1 MSKENSRKLTTDE
14 VDALMEGLSSGD
26 VSGQTGVGNELEV
39 APFSFG
45 TDDLSLMG
53 DYYALRLINERF
65 ARFSRSVFQPML
77 RIQPRISSFP
87 PEVKSF
93 DEYSSSLDSFMSLST
108 YRIEEL
114 RGSLLM
120 VFSPSFISILT
131 NAYYGGNIEVLK
143 TVRQEFTA
151 TEERII
157 EMVNEGLMRELKTSW
172 KDLTPISFLKLGR
185 EVNPQFTTFVDASD
199 LVIICSFVVQ
209 LPGVDA
215 ANFDILYPL
224 QTLKPIASLL
234 RSRVQSD
241 IIEDDV
247 SWREKLEN
255 AILEIPLNVKATLSQ
270 PIVNMSR
277 LLRINVG
284 ETLEIPVSDKLDV
297 FVEDIKMFNGD
308 LGEYKGNSAVNVS
321 KKLKIGE

>member
-1 MSKENSRKLTTDE
+1 MTSENSRKLTTDE
-14 VDALMEGLSSGD
+14 VNALMEGLSTGE
-26 VSGQTGVGNELEV
+26 VTKQTGIGNDLEV

-65 ARFSRSVFQPML
+65 ARFARSVFQPML
-77 RIQPRISSFP
+77 RLQPRISSFP
-87 PEVKSF
+87 PEVKTF
-93 DEYSSSLDSFMSLST
+93 DEYSSSLESFMSLST

-120 VFSPSFISILT
+120 VFSPTFISILT

-157 EMVNEGLMRELKTSW
+157 EMVNEGLTRELKTSW
-172 KDLTPISFLKLGR
+172 KDLTPINFTRVGR

-241 IIEDDV
+241 IVEDDT

-255 AILEIPLNVKATLSQ
+255 AVLEIPLGVKATLSQ
-270 PIVNMSR
+270 PIVNISR
-277 LLRINVG
+277 LLRLNVG
-284 ETLEIPVSDKLDV
+284 ETLEIPISDKLDV
-297 FVEDIKMFNGD
+297 YVEDIKMFNGD
-308 LGEYKGNSAVNVS
+308 LGEYKGNSAINVS
-321 KKLKIGE
+321 KKL

>member
-1 MSKENSRKLTTDE
+1 MANETSRKLTTDE

-26 VSGQTGVGNELEV
+26 FGDQSGVGGDLEV

-45 TDDLSLMG
+45 TDDLTLMG

-65 ARFSRSVFQPML
+65 ARFARSVFQPML
-77 RIQPRISSFP
+77 RLQPRISSFP

-114 RGSLLM
+114 RGSFLM

-143 TVRQEFTA
+143 TSRQEFTA

-157 EMVNEGLMRELKTSW
+157 EMVNEGLTRELKTSW
-172 KDLTPISFLKLGR
+172 KDLTPINFSRLGR

-247 SWREKLEN
+247 SWKEKLEK
-255 AILEIPLNVKATLSQ
+255 AVLEVPLKARATLSE
-270 PIVNMSR
+270 PIVNISR
-277 LLRINVG
+277 LLRLNVG
-284 ETLEIPVSDKLDV
+284 ETFEIPVSEKIDLY
-297 FVEDIKMFNGD
+297 VEGIKMFNGD
-308 LGEYKGNSAVNVS
+308 LGEFKGNAAVNVS
-321 KKLKIGE
+321 KKIQK

>member
-14 VDALMEGLSSGD
+14 VNALMEGLSTGD
-26 VSGQTGVGNELEV
+26 VSKQSGIGNNLDV
-39 APFSFG
+39 APYSFG

-65 ARFSRSVFQPML
+65 ARFARSVFQPLL
-77 RIQPRISSFP
+77 RLQPRISSFP
-87 PEVKSF
+87 PEVKTF

-120 VFSPSFISILT
+120 VFSPTFISILT

-143 TVRQEFTA
+143 AVRQEFTA

-157 EMVNEGLMRELKTSW
+157 EMVNDGLTRELKTSW
-172 KDLTPISFLKLGR
+172 KDLTPINFTKLGR

-241 IIEDDV
+241 IVEDDI

-255 AILEIPLNVKATLSQ
+255 AVLEIPLGVKATLSQ
-270 PIVNMSR
+270 PIVNISR
-277 LLRINVG
+277 LLRLNVG
-284 ETLEIPVSDKLDV
+284 ETLEIPISENLDV
-297 FVEDIKMFNGD
+297 YVEDIKMFNGD
-308 LGEYKGNSAVNVS
+308 LGEYKGNSAVNVN
-321 KKLKIGE
+321 KKL

>member
-1 MSKENSRKLTTDE
+1 MTSENSRKLTTDE
-14 VDALMEGLSSGD
+14 VNALMEGLSTGE
-26 VSGQTGVGNELEV
+26 VTKQTGIGNDLEV

-65 ARFSRSVFQPML
+65 ARFARSVFQPML
-77 RIQPRISSFP
+77 RLQPRISSFP
-87 PEVKSF
+87 PEVKTF
-93 DEYSSSLDSFMSLST
+93 DEYSSSLESFMSLST

-120 VFSPSFISILT
+120 VFSPTFISILT

-157 EMVNEGLMRELKTSW
+157 EMVNEGLTRELKTSW
-172 KDLTPISFLKLGR
+172 KDLTPINFTRLGR

-241 IIEDDV
+241 IVEDDT

-255 AILEIPLNVKATLSQ
+255 AVLEIPLGVKATLSQ
-270 PIVNMSR
+270 PIVNISR
-277 LLRINVG
+277 LLRLNVG
-284 ETLEIPVSDKLDV
+284 ETLEIPISDKLDV
-297 FVEDIKMFNGD
+297 YVEDIKMFNGD
-308 LGEYKGNSAVNVS
+308 LGEYKGNSAINVS
-321 KKLKIGE
+321 KKL

>member
-1 MSKENSRKLTTDE
+1 MADSRKLTTDE
-14 VDALMEGLSSGD
+14 VNALMDGLAKGDVTGSSG
-26 VSGQTGVGNELEV
+26 VGQDLEV

-65 ARFSRSVFQPML
+65 ARFARAVFQQML
-77 RIQPRISSFP
+77 RVQPRISSFP
-87 PEVKSF
+87 PEVKTF

-114 RGSLLM
+114 RGSLLV
-120 VFSPSFISILT
+120 VFSPAFISILT

-143 TVRQEFTA
+143 SSRQEFTA

-157 EMVNEGLMRELKTSW
+157 EMVNIDLMKQLKLSW
-172 KDLTPISFLKLGR
+172 KDLTPINFSKLGR
-185 EVNPQFTTFVDASD
+185 EMNPQFTNFVDASD

-215 ANFDILYPL
+215 ANFDVLYPL

-241 IIEDDV
+241 IVEDDV
-247 SWREKLEN
+247 SWKDKLES
-255 AILEIPLNVKATLSQ
+255 AILEIPLDLKATLSQ
-270 PIVNMSR
+270 PMVNMAK
-277 LLRINVG
+277 LLRVNVG
-284 ETLEIPVSDKLDV
+284 DTIQIPISDKIDV
-297 FVEDIKMFNGD
+297 YVEEIKMFNGD
-308 LGEYKGNSAVNVS
+308 LGEYKGNAAVNI
-321 KKLKIGE
+321 KKRI

>member
-1 MSKENSRKLTTDE
+1 M
-14 VDALMEGLSSGD
+14 
-26 VSGQTGVGNELEV
+26 
-39 APFSFG
+39 
-45 TDDLSLMG
+45 
-53 DYYALRLINERF
+53 RL
-65 ARFSRSVFQPML
+65 
-77 RIQPRISSFP
+77 QPRISSFP

-143 TVRQEFTA
+143 TSRQEFTA

-157 EMVNEGLMRELKTSW
+157 EMVNEGLTRELKTSW
-172 KDLTPISFLKLGR
+172 KDLTPINFSRLGR

-247 SWREKLEN
+247 SWKEKLEK
-255 AILEIPLNVKATLSQ
+255 AVLEVPLKARATLSE
-270 PIVNMSR
+270 PIVNISR
-277 LLRINVG
+277 LLRLNVG
-284 ETLEIPVSDKLDV
+284 ETFEIPVSEKIDLY
-297 FVEDIKMFNGD
+297 VEGIKMFNGD
-308 LGEYKGNSAVNVS
+308 LGEFKGNAAVNVS
-321 KKLKIGE
+321 KKIQK

>member
-1 MSKENSRKLTTDE
+1 VSENSRKLSNDE
-14 VDALMEGLSSGD
+14 VNALMEGLSTGD
-26 VSGQTGVGNELEV
+26 VSGSSGVGTELEV

-45 TDDLSLMG
+45 ADDLSLMG

-65 ARFSRSVFQPML
+65 ARFARSVFQPML
-77 RIQPRISSFP
+77 RVQPRISSFP

-114 RGSLLM
+114 RGSVLV
-120 VFSPSFISILT
+120 VFSPAFISILT
-131 NAYYGGNIEVLK
+131 NAYYGGNIELLK
-143 TVRQEFTA
+143 NTRQEFTA

-157 EMVNEGLMRELKTSW
+157 EMINTDLMKQLKFSW
-172 KDLTPISFLKLGR
+172 KDLTPVTFTKLGR
-185 EVNPQFTTFVDASD
+185 EVNPQFTNFVDASD
-199 LVIICSFVVQ
+199 LVIICSFIVQ

-215 ANFDILYPL
+215 ANFDIIYPL

-241 IIEDDV
+241 IIEDDL
-247 SWREKLEN
+247 SWRDKLEN
-255 AILEIPLNVKATLSQ
+255 AILEIPLDLKATLSQ
-270 PIVNMSR
+270 PTVNISR

-284 ETLEIPVSDKLDV
+284 ETLEIPISDKIDV
-297 FVEDIKMFNGD
+297 FVEELKMFNGE
-308 LGEYKGNSAVNVS
+308 LGEYKGHVAVNIN
-321 KKLKIGE
+321 KRL

>member
-1 MSKENSRKLTTDE
+1 MADSRKLTTDE
-14 VDALMEGLSSGD
+14 VNALMDGLA
-26 VSGQTGVGNELEV
+26 TGEVAKQGGIGNDLEV
-39 APFSFG
+39 APFNFG

-65 ARFSRSVFQPML
+65 ARFARSVFQPML
-77 RIQPRISSFP
+77 RLQPRISSFP
-87 PEVKSF
+87 PEVKTF

-120 VFSPSFISILT
+120 VFSPVFISILT

-143 TVRQEFTA
+143 MVRQEFTA

-157 EMVNEGLMRELKTSW
+157 EMVNDGLTRELKTSW
-172 KDLTPISFLKLGR
+172 KDLTPINFTKLGR

-241 IIEDDV
+241 VVEDDI

-255 AILEIPLNVKATLSQ
+255 AVLEIPLGVKATLSQ
-270 PIVNMSR
+270 PIVNISR
-277 LLRINVG
+277 LLRLNVG
-284 ETLEIPVSDKLDV
+284 ETLEIPISDKLDV
-297 FVEDIKMFNGD
+297 YVEDIKMFNGD
-308 LGEYKGNSAVNVS
+308 LGEYKGNSAVNVN
-321 KKLKIGE
+321 KKL

>member
-1 MSKENSRKLTTDE
+1 MANETSRKLTTDE

-26 VSGQTGVGNELEV
+26 LGDQSGVGGDLEV

-45 TDDLSLMG
+45 TDDLTLMG

-65 ARFSRSVFQPML
+65 ARFARSVFQPML
-77 RIQPRISSFP
+77 RLQPRISSFP

-143 TVRQEFTA
+143 TSRQEFTA

-157 EMVNEGLMRELKTSW
+157 EMVNEGLTRELKTSW
-172 KDLTPISFLKLGR
+172 KDLTPINFSRLGR

-247 SWREKLEN
+247 SWKEKLEK
-255 AILEIPLNVKATLSQ
+255 AVLEVPLKARATLSE
-270 PIVNMSR
+270 PIVNISR
-277 LLRINVG
+277 LLRLNVG
-284 ETLEIPVSDKLDV
+284 ETFEIPVSEKIDLY
-297 FVEDIKMFNGD
+297 VEGIKMFNGD
-308 LGEYKGNSAVNVS
+308 LGEFKGNAAVNVS
-321 KKLKIGE
+321 KKIQK

>member
-1 MSKENSRKLTTDE
+1 LANETSRKLTTDE

-26 VSGQTGVGNELEV
+26 LGDQSGVGGDLEV

-45 TDDLSLMG
+45 TDDLTLMG

-65 ARFSRSVFQPML
+65 ARFARSVFQPML
-77 RIQPRISSFP
+77 RLQPRISSFP

-143 TVRQEFTA
+143 TSRQEFTA

-157 EMVNEGLMRELKTSW
+157 EMVNEGLTRELKTSW
-172 KDLTPISFLKLGR
+172 KDLTPINFSRLGR

-247 SWREKLEN
+247 SWKEKLEK
-255 AILEIPLNVKATLSQ
+255 AVLEVPLKARATLSE
-270 PIVNMSR
+270 PIVNISR
-277 LLRINVG
+277 LLRLNVG
-284 ETLEIPVSDKLDV
+284 ETFEIPVSEKIDLY
-297 FVEDIKMFNGD
+297 VEGIKMFNGD
-308 LGEYKGNSAVNVS
+308 LGEFKGNAAVNVS
-321 KKLKIGE
+321 KKIQK

>member
-14 VDALMEGLSSGD
+14 VNALMEGLSTGD
-26 VSGQTGVGNELEV
+26 VEKSDGIGNDLEV
-39 APFSFG
+39 APFNFG

-65 ARFSRSVFQPML
+65 ARFARSVFQPML
-77 RIQPRISSFP
+77 RLQPRISSFP
-87 PEVKSF
+87 PEVKTF
-93 DEYSSSLDSFMSLST
+93 DEYSSSLESFMSLST

-120 VFSPSFISILT
+120 VFSPTFISILT

-157 EMVNEGLMRELKTSW
+157 EMVNEGLTRELKTSW
-172 KDLTPISFLKLGR
+172 KDLTPINFSKLGR

-241 IIEDDV
+241 VVEDDI

-255 AILEIPLNVKATLSQ
+255 AILEIPLGVKATLSQ
-270 PIVNMSR
+270 PIVNISR
-277 LLRINVG
+277 LLRLNVG
-284 ETLEIPVSDKLDV
+284 ETLEIPISDKLDV
-297 FVEDIKMFNGD
+297 YVEDIKMFNGD
-308 LGEYKGNSAVNVS
+308 LGEYKGNSAINVN
-321 KKLKIGE
+321 KKL

>member
-1 MSKENSRKLTTDE
+1 MANESSRKLTTDE
-14 VDALMEGLSSGD
+14 VDALMEGLSSGELGD
-26 VSGQTGVGNELEV
+26 QSGVGGDLEV

-45 TDDLSLMG
+45 TDDLTLMG

-65 ARFSRSVFQPML
+65 ARFARSVFQPML
-77 RIQPRISSFP
+77 RLQPRISSFP

-143 TVRQEFTA
+143 TSRQEFTA

-157 EMVNEGLMRELKTSW
+157 EMVNEGLTRELKTSW
-172 KDLTPISFLKLGR
+172 KDLTPINFSRLGR

-247 SWREKLEN
+247 SWKEKLEK
-255 AILEIPLNVKATLSQ
+255 AVLEVPLKARATLSE
-270 PIVNMSR
+270 PIVNISR
-277 LLRINVG
+277 LLRLNVG
-284 ETLEIPVSDKLDV
+284 ETFEIPVSEKIDLY
-297 FVEDIKMFNGD
+297 VEGIKMFNGD
-308 LGEYKGNSAVNVS
+308 LGEFKGNAAVNVS
-321 KKLKIGE
+321 KKIQK

>member
-1 MSKENSRKLTTDE
+1 MSNDNSRKLTSDE
-14 VDALMEGLSSGD
+14 VNALMEGLSSGD
-26 VSGQTGVGNELEV
+26 ITDQNSGIGSNLEV
-39 APFSFG
+39 SPFAFG

-65 ARFSRSVFQPML
+65 ARFARSVFQPML
-77 RIQPRISSFP
+77 RLQPRISSFP

-93 DEYSSSLDSFMSLST
+93 DEYSSSLESFMSLST

-114 RGSLLM
+114 RGSLLLVM
-120 VFSPSFISILT
+120 SPPFISILT

-143 TVRQEFTA
+143 TSRQEFTA

-157 EMVNEGLMRELKTSW
+157 EMANEGLMRELKTSW
-172 KDLTPISFLKLGR
+172 KDLTPINFTKMAR

-241 IIEDDV
+241 IIEDDK
-247 SWREKLEN
+247 SWREKME
-255 AILEIPLNVKATLSQ
+255 Q
-270 PIVNMSR
+270 YCY
-277 LLRINVG
+277 
-284 ETLEIPVSDKLDV
+284 KL
-297 FVEDIKMFNGD
+297 
-308 LGEYKGNSAVNVS
+308 
-321 KKLKIGE
+321 

>member
-14 VDALMEGLSSGD
+14 VNALMDGLATGEVQKSEGI
-26 VSGQTGVGNELEV
+26 GNELEV
-39 APFSFG
+39 APFNFG

-65 ARFSRSVFQPML
+65 ARFARSVFQPML
-77 RIQPRISSFP
+77 RLQPRISSFP
-87 PEVKSF
+87 PEVKTF
-93 DEYSSSLDSFMSLST
+93 DEYSSSLESFMSLST

-120 VFSPSFISILT
+120 VFSPTFISILT

-157 EMVNEGLMRELKTSW
+157 EMVNEGLTRELKTSW
-172 KDLTPISFLKLGR
+172 KDLTPINFSKLGR

-241 IIEDDV
+241 VVEDDI

-255 AILEIPLNVKATLSQ
+255 AVLEIPLGVKATLSQ
-270 PIVNMSR
+270 PIVNISR
-277 LLRINVG
+277 LLRLNVG
-284 ETLEIPVSDKLDV
+284 ETLEIPISDKLDV
-297 FVEDIKMFNGD
+297 YVEDIKMFNGD
-308 LGEYKGNSAVNVS
+308 LGEYKGNSAINVN
-321 KKLKIGE
+321 KKL

>member
-1 MSKENSRKLTTDE
+1 MAENSRKLTSDE
-14 VDALMEGLSSGD
+14 VNALMDGLSSGD
-26 VSGQTGVGNELEV
+26 MNVSTGVGKELDV

-45 TDDLSLMG
+45 SDDLSLMG

-65 ARFSRSVFQPML
+65 ARFARSVFQPML
-77 RIQPRISSFP
+77 RVQPRISSFP
-87 PEVKSF
+87 PEVKTF

-114 RGSLLM
+114 RGSALV
-120 VFSPSFISILT
+120 VFSPAFISILT

-143 TVRQEFTA
+143 TTRQEFTA

-157 EMVNEGLMRELKTSW
+157 EMVNSDIMKQLKFSW
-172 KDLTPISFLKLGR
+172 KDLTPINFSKLGR
-185 EVNPQFTTFVDASD
+185 EVNPQFTNFVDASD

-241 IIEDDV
+241 IIEDDL
-247 SWREKLEN
+247 SWRDKLEN
-255 AILEIPLNVKATLSQ
+255 AVLEIPLDLKATLSQ

-277 LLRINVG
+277 LLRINIG
-284 ETLEIPVSDKLDV
+284 ETLEIPISDEIDV
-297 FVEDIKMFNGD
+297 FVENIKMFKGE
-308 LGEYKGNSAVNVS
+308 LGEFKGHSAVNIS
-321 KKLKIGE
+321 KRL

>member
-1 MSKENSRKLTTDE
+1 MAKDNSRKLTTDE
-14 VDALMEGLSSGD
+14 VNALMEGLSSGD
-26 VSGQTGVGNELEV
+26 ITEQSTGIGGNLEV
-39 APFSFG
+39 APFTFG

-65 ARFSRSVFQPML
+65 ARFARSVFQPML
-77 RIQPRISSFP
+77 RLQPRISSFP

-108 YRIEEL
+108 YRLEEL
-114 RGSLLM
+114 RGSLLL
-120 VFSPSFISILT
+120 VLSPTFISILT

-143 TVRQEFTA
+143 TNRQEFTA

-157 EMVNEGLMRELKTSW
+157 EMASDGLMRELKTSW
-172 KDLTPISFLKLGR
+172 KDLTPVNFTKMAR

-241 IIEDDV
+241 IVEDDT
-247 SWREKLEN
+247 SWREKMEKSV
-255 AILEIPLNVKATLSQ
+255 LEIPLKVNATLSE
-270 PIVNMSR
+270 PIVNFSK
-277 LLRINVG
+277 LLRLNVG
-284 ETLEIPVSDKLDV
+284 NTLQIPISDKIDV
-297 FVEDIKMFNGD
+297 YVEDIKMFNGD
-308 LGEYKGNSAVNVS
+308 LGEYKGNSAINV
-321 KKLKIGE
+321 KKRI

>member
-1 MSKENSRKLTTDE
+1 MSENSRKLSNDE
-14 VDALMEGLSSGD
+14 VNALMEGLSTGD
-26 VSGQTGVGNELEV
+26 VSGSSGVGTELEV

-45 TDDLSLMG
+45 ADDLSLMG

-65 ARFSRSVFQPML
+65 ARFARSVFQPML
-77 RIQPRISSFP
+77 RVQPRISSFP

-114 RGSLLM
+114 RGSVLV
-120 VFSPSFISILT
+120 VFSPAFISILT
-131 NAYYGGNIEVLK
+131 NAYYGGNIELLK
-143 TVRQEFTA
+143 NTRQEFTA

-157 EMVNEGLMRELKTSW
+157 EMINTDLMKQLKFSW
-172 KDLTPISFLKLGR
+172 KDLTPVTFTKLGR
-185 EVNPQFTTFVDASD
+185 EVNPQFTNFVDASD
-199 LVIICSFVVQ
+199 LVIICSFIVQ

-215 ANFDILYPL
+215 ANFDIIYPL

-241 IIEDDV
+241 IIEDDL
-247 SWREKLEN
+247 SWRDKLEN
-255 AILEIPLNVKATLSQ
+255 AILEIPLDLKATLSQ
-270 PIVNMSR
+270 PTVNISR

-284 ETLEIPVSDKLDV
+284 ETLEIPISDKIDV
-297 FVEDIKMFNGD
+297 FVEELKMFNGE
-308 LGEYKGNSAVNVS
+308 LGEYKGHVAVNIN
-321 KKLKIGE
+321 KRL

>member
-1 MSKENSRKLTTDE
+1 MSNDNSRKLTSDE
-14 VDALMEGLSSGD
+14 VNALMEGLSSGD
-26 VSGQTGVGNELEV
+26 ITDQNSGIGSNLEV
-39 APFSFG
+39 SPFAFG

-65 ARFSRSVFQPML
+65 ARFARSVFQPML
-77 RIQPRISSFP
+77 RLQPRISSFP

-93 DEYSSSLDSFMSLST
+93 DEYSSSLESFMSLST

-114 RGSLLM
+114 RGSLLLVM
-120 VFSPSFISILT
+120 SPPFISILT

-143 TVRQEFTA
+143 TSRQEFTA

-157 EMVNEGLMRELKTSW
+157 EMANEGLMRELKTSW
-172 KDLTPISFLKLGR
+172 KDLTPINFTKMAR

-224 QTLKPIASLL
+224 HTLKPIASLL

-241 IIEDDV
+241 IVEDDK
-247 SWREKLEN
+247 SWRERMEQAVLEV
-255 AILEIPLNVKATLSQ
+255 PLKVNATLSQ
-270 PIVNMSR
+270 PIVNLSK
-277 LLRINVG
+277 LLRLNVG
-284 ETLEIPVSDKLDV
+284 NTIEIPISDKIDV
-297 FVEDIKMFNGD
+297 YVEDIKMFNGD
-308 LGEYKGNSAVNVS
+308 LGEYKGNSAVNV
-321 KKLKIGE
+321 KKRI